1 MLDEGYTSPGDRVS
15 PPEDAIGTRS
25 VLLMANGRNTRL
37 VVEAVAA
44 GLAFGSILWWAST
57 CLVAAFRPQDLAAP
71 YWDGVPW
78 LRTDTSGFAAFTVAA
93 VCLACS
99 RYLQMRRL
107 NDGGR
112 NQAMATSPAATAQG
126 STDTPVLLALLA
138 VSETVAVLATGLVLY
153 LSLNAITHP
162 ASLRL
167 QASHLFPGP
176 AEGTLRMV
184 ALLLCACSM
193 ALRRYLSPL
202 APR

>member
-1 MLDEGYTSPGDRVS
+1 M
-15 PPEDAIGTRS
+15 GTRS
-25 VLLMANGRNTRL
+25 LLLTAKSKNARL
-37 VVEAVAA
+37 IVEAVAV

-93 VCLACS
+93 VCLTCS
-99 RYLQMRRL
+99 RYLQLRRL

-112 NQAMATSPAATAQG
+112 NRATGTSPVGTTQE
-126 STDTPVLLALLA
+126 STDAPVLLTLLA
-138 VSETVAVLATGLVLY
+138 VSETVVVLATGLVVY

-167 QASHLFPGP
+167 QGESSLPGP
-176 AEGTLRMV
+176 AEGTLRIL

-202 APR
+202 PSR